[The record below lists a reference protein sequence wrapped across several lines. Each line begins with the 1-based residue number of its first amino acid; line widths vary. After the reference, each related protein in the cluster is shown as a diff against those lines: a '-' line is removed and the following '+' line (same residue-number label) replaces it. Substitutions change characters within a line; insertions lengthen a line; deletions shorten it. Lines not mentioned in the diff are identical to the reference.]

1 MGEELVGKKTMTAE
15 DPRQKQHQASGQ
27 GASQAT
33 GQVSGQADGQGERK
47 AVSGVFSLQEVRK
60 VGTGTTT
67 RKTIQKSFW
76 YADEQ
81 PDGSVELQL
90 LNSNYIPA
98 GPKKNVPL
106 DTFLSAYSPEPEFYV
121 SNVFPKM
128 KELNKTVARAD
139 RYRANNELFSAEM
152 EYNNALKL
160 DIENVKANFGLGIT
174 YMERGETDKAD
185 NILERLVKLDAAFD
199 GEHKHLFNDFGINL
213 RKSGMLKQAVE
224 YYKRALELSEK
235 DENLHYNLARAY
247 LELKQIESC
256 VSTLLIALKINPQ
269 HDVSTKFLMWMV
281 QKKLIPDNQQQ
292 NVLQVLRAVQQAKT
306 GTSPSGASPAGTNQA
321 GTGEA
326 GTSHGQAGQQ
336 AEESARAGSSEQ
348 AGGQA
353 SQAAGKTAGGQSE
366 ATPETPQK
374 AAPAVAAPQKPV
386 PANAP
391 SPAPASEVK
400 QNNPAKGLD

>member
-1 MGEELVGKKTMTAE
+1 MGDELVGKKTMTAE
-15 DPRQKQHQASGQ
+15 SPAHKQHQGSGQ
-27 GASQAT
+27 VA
-33 GQVSGQADGQGERK
+33 GQVTGQADGQGERK

-98 GPKKNVPL
+98 GPKKNVPM
-106 DTFLSAYSPEPEFYV
+106 DAFLSGYSPEPEFYV

-213 RKSGMLKQAVE
+213 RKSGMLKQAVD

-256 VSTLLIALKINPQ
+256 VSTLLVALKINPQ
-269 HDVSTKFLMWMV
+269 HEVSTKFLMWMV

-306 GTSPSGASPAGTNQA
+306 GTSQAGVNPAGPNQA
-321 GTGEA
+321 GTGQARARQE
-326 GTSHGQAGQQ
+326 QAGQQ
-336 AEESARAGSSEQ
+336 TDQVAPAGSGEEVGAQ
-348 AGGQA
+348 LGEATA
-353 SQAAGKTAGGQSE
+353 KTAGGQPDPIGE
-366 ATPETPQK
+366 
-374 AAPAVAAPQKPV
+374 APQK
-386 PANAP
+386 
-391 SPAPASEVK
+391 
-400 QNNPAKGLD
+400 